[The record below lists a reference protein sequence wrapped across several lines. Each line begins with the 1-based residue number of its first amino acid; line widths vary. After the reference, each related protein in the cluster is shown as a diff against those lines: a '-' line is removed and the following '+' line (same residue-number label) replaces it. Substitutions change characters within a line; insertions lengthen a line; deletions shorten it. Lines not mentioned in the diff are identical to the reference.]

1 MQWCNT
7 YTHILRQ
14 EFSIEPHLVLAF
26 SSPYSHPPLTLTL
39 CFHSYKYNFNLRLP
53 CWSPIYFDIT
63 WFSSIEAN
71 ARFAYVECLCV
82 CVCVPQSIWT
92 SSQVKA
98 QFNNSNNEFF
108 WLNKSISKYYA
119 FDAWIHI
126 HLLSVWWNLPQDRSY
141 AISRVFSWSE
151 KWQTYCCLTHTHTT
165 HALINARTR
174 TVLRNFAHFSV
185 SFCCLYAWK
194 LGTRTHTHTAIAIAN

>member
-71 ARFAYVECLCV
+71 ARFAYVECLCE
-82 CVCVPQSIWT
+82 CVSQSIWT

-126 HLLSVWWNLPQDRSY
+126 HLL
-141 AISRVFSWSE
+141 RVFGEICHRTDRMRSLVCSLGVRNGKRIAAWHI
-151 KWQTYCCLTHTHTT
+151 HTPHT
-165 HALINARTR
+165 L
-174 TVLRNFAHFSV
+174 S
-185 SFCCLYAWK
+185 
-194 LGTRTHTHTAIAIAN
+194 